1 MIFTVYALFD
11 TVRNKYMNI
20 TIDDND
26 EIAQRNFLEQVSQNA
41 HLMYVAK
48 DLVLYKIGEMNI
60 ETGLLISYPQPQMIC
75 RGSDYDKV

>member
-11 TVRNKYMNI
+11 NVRNKYMNI

-26 EIAQRNFLEQVSQNA
+26 EIAQRNFLEQVSQSS

-60 ETGLLISYPQPQMIC
+60 ENGLLVPYPQPSMIC